1 MNRLPS
7 FTAWIAFGLGLA
19 LPLAAHA
26 QGLASEGAQG
36 AAGTLQA
43 FFGGSCSGADCAIT
57 LAEYA
62 VDRFQLLV
70 IATGV
75 FAVVRNGFTMIYSS
89 NEDERGRAGKA
100 IATTLAAVMLA
111 YLSPRFIVA
120 FFTAGGEQGALATP
134 GGAAAGAAVVS
145 AEVMGVMQWALTFF
159 AVVTIV
165 VVIVTGIRALTGP
178 SDGGDRMKA
187 MAVSIAA
194 ACILLITAE
203 AIKATFGINDF
214 GVPGAP
220 SVTPLIA
227 RAVEIVRALLGL
239 VLIIALAVV
248 VYAAFLMIL
257 SAGNQ
262 DTFSKG
268 KSLII
273 RAGIGL
279 VVILISYLLTSFIVQ
294 LLVG

>member
-1 MNRLPS
+1 VTRLAPL
-7 FTAWIAFGLGLA
+7 AGWIAFGLGLC

-26 QGLASEGAQG
+26 QGIASGAAQG

-43 FFGGSCSGADCAIT
+43 FFGGGCSGADCAIT
-57 LAEYA
+57 LVEYA

-89 NEDERGRAGKA
+89 NEDEQGRARKA
-100 IATTLAAVMLA
+100 IATTLASVMLA

-120 FFTAGGEQGALATP
+120 FFTAGGEQGTLATP
-134 GGAAAGAAVVS
+134 GGVAAGAAVVS
-145 AEVMGVMQWALTFF
+145 AEVMGVLQWALTFF

-165 VVIVTGIRALTGP
+165 VVIVTGIRALTSPG
-178 SDGGDRMKA
+178 DGGDRMKA
-187 MAVSIAA
+187 MAVSIAT

-203 AIKATFGINDF
+203 AIKATFGITDF
-214 GVPGAP
+214 APPGNP
-220 SVTPLIA
+220 TVVPLIG
-227 RAVEIVRALLGL
+227 RGVEIVQGILGL
-239 VLIIALAVV
+239 ILIVALAVV

-262 DTFSKG
+262 DMFSKG

-279 VVILISYLLTSFIVQ
+279 VVILISYLLASFIVQ
-294 LLVG
+294 ILLG